1 MPGTGSARVRGRGD
15 RPRPGCRRWRGNAAR
30 GGGPLPLRRSSRPTP
45 AEPAGRG
52 RPGPRRA
59 RAMPDEIEQV
69 AVLSGGRVGPLP
81 GNTGTV
87 QADEERA
94 PASAFEIAGDPVPAL
109 LAALGQVTPADGLG
123 ARAER
128 GGDVGG
134 GRCGTGRW
142 GRHDGPPLDGRG
154 TPDTGRPLPPAGAG
168 GRSAARSADAMT
180 ERVRTRNGQQKDG
193 PTREAPARV
202 EGGNGM
208 ADQNGISSTAA
219 SADGIAGSAPA
230 TGAPLPLG
238 LSRNCTRPPGTS
250 RISVENRSESSSSFF
265 QRRVCSL
272 PAT

>member
-15 RPRPGCRRWRGNAAR
+15 RPRHGCRGWRGNAAR

-94 PASAFEIAGDPVPAL
+94 AASAFEIAGDPVPAL
-109 LAALGQVTPADGLG
+109 LAALGQVTPAHGLG
-123 ARAER
+123 ARSER
-128 GGDVGG
+128 GGHVGG
-134 GRCGTGRW
+134 WRCGTGRW

-168 GRSAARSADAMT
+168 GRSAARSADAMP
-180 ERVRTRNGQQKDG
+180 ERVRTRNRRQKER
-193 PTREAPARV
+193 PTREAPAQV
-202 EGGNGM
+202 EGRNGM
-208 ADQNGISSTAA
+208 RAQNGMSSMGA
-219 SADGIAGSAPA
+219 SADGVSVSA
-230 TGAPLPLG
+230 TGAPLPFG